1 MRKNIASTLIPMR
14 KIPSNPFAFF
24 WETLYGF
31 RKWAFAGIGCAFI
44 LSVSKILL
52 PVYFSEM
59 VEYFSKITPQTF
71 SWQKV
76 GVYLIQ
82 MLVVFLTASLMRFA
96 REFIEANNVRAKIRM
111 KLSIFGLDYVANH
124 SENYIASQKS
134 GQLSQKIIGCAG
146 GAAMLQIFLTQMC
159 SCLFLIS
166 IIFFYIGRISLWFL
180 LLTVI
185 IGSISF
191 KFSQKNSKILKNLTQ
206 QSIQKMDEFKG
217 ALADSIANTIIVK
230 LFGRGK
236 YEQDIV
242 LGKFDNYLVARKTDV
257 VKMQEIMLI
266 QRVMVLC
273 FKTMGSL
280 LALWLWYTKK
290 ISIGDVALVLLLLDD
305 VLANF
310 QRFLQELTHLHRQS
324 GELSASLQ
332 PFLVKHEIKDTKS
345 SKNLKVSKGDI
356 RFENITF
363 SYDDKKKIF
372 NQFSL
377 DIKAK
382 EKVGIVGLSGS
393 GKSTLINLLQ
403 RLYDVQGGKIVI
415 DNQNIAKVK
424 QSSLQKNIALVPQ
437 DTSLFHRTIKQ
448 NIAYGDL
455 AADDKRIV
463 EASKLA
469 YADEFIQALVG
480 GYQSKVGEKGIKLSG
495 GQRQRIAVARAI
507 LKDSPIL
514 LLDEATSA
522 LDNEAE
528 QKIQKAM
535 KVMMKG
541 KTVIAI
547 AHRLSTLKEMDR
559 IIVLDKGR
567 IIEQGT
573 PKELI
578 KQDGKFAKLYK
589 LQAD

>member
-24 WETLYGF
+24 WETIYGF

-44 LSVSKILL
+44 LSFSKILL

-76 GVYLIQ
+76 GGYLIQ

-111 KLSIFGLDYVANH
+111 KLFIFGLDYVANH

-146 GAAMLQIFLTQMC
+146 GAAMLQIFISRMY

-166 IIFFYIGRISLWFL
+166 IIFFYIGSISLWFL

-206 QSIQKMDEFKG
+206 QSIEKMDEFKG

-242 LGKFDNYLVARKTDV
+242 LGKFDNYLVARKKDV

-273 FKTMGSL
+273 FKTIGSL

-290 ISIGDVALVLLLLDD
+290 IGIGDVALVLLLLDD

-310 QRFLQELTHLHRQS
+310 QRFLQELTSLHRQS

-332 PFLVKHEIKDTKS
+332 PFLVKHDIKDTKS
-345 SKNLKVSKGDI
+345 AKNLKVKKAAI
-356 RFENITF
+356 KFENISF
-363 SYDDKKKIF
+363 SYENKNKIF
-372 NQFSL
+372 DNFSL
-377 DIKAK
+377 EIMAG
-382 EKVGIVGLSGS
+382 EKVGIIGKTGS

-403 RLYDVQGGKIVI
+403 RLYDIQNGKIII
-415 DNQNIAKVK
+415 DNQDIAKIK
-424 QSSLQKNIALVPQ
+424 QSSLHQNIALVPQ

-448 NIAYGDL
+448 NIAYANPD
-455 AADDKRIV
+455 AKDKDIIA
-463 EASKLA
+463 ASKLA
-469 YADEFIQALVG
+469 YADDFIQILPNS
-480 GYQSKVGEKGIKLSG
+480 YQTKVGEKGIKLSG
-495 GQRQRIAVARAI
+495 GQRQRVAIARAI

-528 QKIQKAM
+528 HKIQKAM
-535 KVMMKG
+535 KTMMKG

-547 AHRLSTLKEMDR
+547 AHRLSTLKEMDK
-559 IIVLDKGR
+559 IIVLDKGK

-578 KQDGKFAKLYK
+578 RQDGKFAKLYK
-589 LQAD
+589 LQTD